1 MILQKWC
8 IVHRTGIMRGKM
20 RTITAIS
27 DEESD
32 RILGIDSGFED
43 DVIFDDDD

>member
-1 MILQKWC
+1 
-8 IVHRTGIMRGKM
+8 MRGKM